1 MKQVLKEPAE
11 IIFDQCGEKKKDS
24 EILVVYLG
32 PLKTKYLVLPYKN
45 DTYQMSPE

>member
-1 MKQVLKEPAE
+1 MKQALKEPAE
-11 IIFDQCGEKKKDS
+11 ITFDQCGKKYDS

-32 PLKTKYLVLPYKN
+32 PLKTKHLVLPYKN